1 MRYYYADSNNQPTGP
16 CSIEELRQLHIGGTL
31 KANTWVVEEG
41 GSHWRPY
48 SDLAAGGAEAGPAV
62 LPAAGVPA
70 NDKAAGPGAA
80 ILWFLCCLPIGF
92 MQWGQTVKGWVW
104 AIAALVTGGLAGIP
118 AIVDYWM
125 NYSVQK
131 KRKVGEWEFFPT
143 K

>member
-1 MRYYYADSNNQPTGP
+1 MRYYYSDQNNQPTGP
-16 CSIEELRQLHIGGTL
+16 CSLEELRQLHIGGTL

-41 GSHWRPY
+41 GSQWRPY
-48 SDLAAGGAEAGPAV
+48 SELAAGTAGPGQAV
-62 LPAAGVPA
+62 PPAAGVPE
-70 NDKAAGPGAA
+70 NDKAVSPGSAL
-80 ILWFLCCLPIGF
+80 IWFICCLPIGF
-92 MQWGQTVKGWVW
+92 MQWGQTAKGWVW
-104 AIAALVTGGLAGIP
+104 VVASLVSGGLAGIP